1 MKLPMKFEDKRQGLE
16 FISEKTRYKI
26 LLTLLAKQPLSFSQL
41 RGLLPSIPEN
51 NLNYHIKIL
60 KENDFI
66 KNKKVSEYKRS
77 EPRSFYS
84 LSDRS
89 NELLKDLGLTNVK
102 EELQALF
109 EQMTWSSDNESHLY
123 LHISYF
129 KIRFDYDKI
138 EAL

>member
-1 MKLPMKFEDKRQGLE
+1 MKLPMKFENKRIGLE

-26 LLTLLAKQPLSFSQL
+26 LLTLLAKEPLSFSEL
-41 RGLLPSIPEN
+41 RDLLPSIPEN

-60 KENDFI
+60 KENDFL

-89 NELLKDLGLTNVK
+89 MELLKDLGLTDVR

-109 EQMTWSSDNESHLY
+109 EQMT
-123 LHISYF
+123 
-129 KIRFDYDKI
+129 
-138 EAL
+138 

>member
-1 MKLPMKFEDKRQGLE
+1 MKFENKRKGLE

-26 LLTLLAKQPLSFSQL
+26 MLTLLAKEPLSFSEL
-41 RGLLPSIPEN
+41 RDILPSIPEN

-89 NELLKDLGLTNVK
+89 LELLKDLGLTDVK

-109 EQMTWSSDNESHLY
+109 EQMT
-123 LHISYF
+123 
-129 KIRFDYDKI
+129 
-138 EAL
+138 

>member
-1 MKLPMKFEDKRQGLE
+1 MKLPIKLENKRQGLE

-26 LLTLLAKQPLSFSQL
+26 LLTLLAREPLSFSQL
-41 RGLLPSIPEN
+41 RELLPSIPEN

-60 KENDFI
+60 KENNFI
-66 KNKKVSEYKRS
+66 KNKKVLEYKRS

-89 NELLKDLGLTNVK
+89 NELLKDLGLTNIK

-109 EQMTWSSDNESHLY
+109 EQMT
-123 LHISYF
+123 
-129 KIRFDYDKI
+129 
-138 EAL
+138 

>member
-1 MKLPMKFEDKRQGLE
+1 MKFENKRKGLE

-26 LLTLLAKQPLSFSQL
+26 LLTLLAKERLSFSQL
-41 RGLLPSIPEN
+41 RELLPSIPEN

-66 KNKKVSEYKRS
+66 KNKKVSKYKRS

-84 LSDRS
+84 LSERS

-109 EQMTWSSDNESHLY
+109 EQMTQ
-123 LHISYF
+123 
-129 KIRFDYDKI
+129 
-138 EAL
+138 

>member
-1 MKLPMKFEDKRQGLE
+1 MKFENKRIGLE

-26 LLTLLAKQPLSFSQL
+26 LLTLLAKEPLSFSEL
-41 RGLLPSIPEN
+41 RDLLPSIPEN

-60 KENDFI
+60 KENDFL

-89 NELLKDLGLTNVK
+89 MELLKDLGLTDVK

-109 EQMTWSSDNESHLY
+109 EQMM
-123 LHISYF
+123 
-129 KIRFDYDKI
+129 
-138 EAL
+138 

>member
-1 MKLPMKFEDKRQGLE
+1 MKLPIKFEHKRKGLE

-26 LLTLLAKQPLSFSQL
+26 LLTLLAKEPLSFSEL
-41 RGLLPSIPEN
+41 RKILPSIPEN

-60 KENDFI
+60 KENGFV
-66 KNKKVSEYKRS
+66 KNKRVSKYKRS

-89 NELLKDLGLTNVK
+89 YELLKDLGLTDVK

-109 EQMTWSSDNESHLY
+109 EQMS
-123 LHISYF
+123 
-129 KIRFDYDKI
+129 
-138 EAL
+138 

>member
-1 MKLPMKFEDKRQGLE
+1 MKFENKRKGLE

-26 LLTLLAKQPLSFSQL
+26 LLTLLAKEPLSFSEL
-41 RGLLPSIPEN
+41 RDLLPSIPEN

-60 KENDFI
+60 KENDFL

-89 NELLKDLGLTNVK
+89 KELLKDLGLTDVK

-109 EQMTWSSDNESHLY
+109 EQMT
-123 LHISYF
+123 
-129 KIRFDYDKI
+129 
-138 EAL
+138 

>member
-1 MKLPMKFEDKRQGLE
+1 MELPMKFENKRKGLE

-26 LLTLLAKQPLSFSQL
+26 LLTLLAKQPLSFSEL
-41 RGLLPSIPEN
+41 RDLLPSIPEN

-66 KNKKVSEYKRS
+66 NNKKVSEYKRS

-89 NELLKDLGLTNVK
+89 NELLKDLGLTDVK
-102 EELQALF
+102 KELQALF
-109 EQMTWSSDNESHLY
+109 EQMT
-123 LHISYF
+123 
-129 KIRFDYDKI
+129 
-138 EAL
+138 

>member
-1 MKLPMKFEDKRQGLE
+1 MKLPMKFEDKRKGLE

-26 LLTLLAKQPLSFSQL
+26 ILTLLAKQPLSFSQL
-41 RGLLPSIPEN
+41 RKLLPSIPEN

-66 KNKKVSEYKRS
+66 NNKKVSQYKRS

-89 NELLKDLGLTNVK
+89 NELLKDLGLADVK

-109 EQMTWSSDNESHLY
+109 EQMT
-123 LHISYF
+123 
-129 KIRFDYDKI
+129 
-138 EAL
+138 

>member
-1 MKLPMKFEDKRQGLE
+1 MKLPMKFENKRIGLE

-26 LLTLLAKQPLSFSQL
+26 LLTLLAKEPLSFSEL
-41 RGLLPSIPEN
+41 RDLLPSIPEN

-60 KENDFI
+60 KENDFL

-89 NELLKDLGLTNVK
+89 MELLKDLGLTDVK

-109 EQMTWSSDNESHLY
+109 EQMT
-123 LHISYF
+123 
-129 KIRFDYDKI
+129 
-138 EAL
+138 

>member
-1 MKLPMKFEDKRQGLE
+1 MNLPLKFENKRKGLE

-26 LLTLLAKQPLSFSQL
+26 LLTLLAKEPLSFSEL
-41 RGLLPSIPEN
+41 RDLLPSIPEN

-60 KENDFI
+60 KENDFL

-89 NELLKDLGLTNVK
+89 KELLEDLGLTDVK

-109 EQMTWSSDNESHLY
+109 EQMT
-123 LHISYF
+123 
-129 KIRFDYDKI
+129 
-138 EAL
+138 

>member
-1 MKLPMKFEDKRQGLE
+1 MKFEDKRQELE

-41 RGLLPSIPEN
+41 RNLLPSIPEN

-60 KENDFI
+60 KENNFI
-66 KNKKVSEYKRS
+66 TNKKVSEYKRS

-89 NELLKDLGLTNVK
+89 DQLLKVLGLTNVK

-109 EQMTWSSDNESHLY
+109 EQMT
-123 LHISYF
+123 
-129 KIRFDYDKI
+129 
-138 EAL
+138 